1 MRPLDASLGH
11 FVAAGAGNVDK
22 EFVFVFLLQ
31 LNVDAVFGNQLLTLF
46 NALGRTTFKDF
57 QLFFAVAD
65 KNAQGDG
72 DRQANHP
79 RARDTHAHSVF
90 KYVGTQS
97 HVNSFGHLCQKF
109 LSLRRA

>member
-1 MRPLDASLGH
+1 MRALNACFGH
-11 FVAAGAGNVDK
+11 LVAAGAGDVD
-22 EFVFVFLLQ
+22 EELVFVFFFQ
-31 LNVDAVFGNQLLTLF
+31 LDVDAVFGNHFFALLHTLRR
-46 NALGRTTFKDF
+46 ATFEHF

-65 KNAQGDG
+65 KYAQGNG

-79 RARDTHAHSVF
+79 RAGDAHAHRVF

-97 HVNSFGHLCQKF
+97 HVNSFGRLCQKF